1 MQNDA
6 QSLMVNQMMAGIA
19 AQYLYQLVV
28 QRRLTTFHT
37 VVDLDSLSM
46 RSTSI
51 TARALADASGLT
63 IEEIEGRKEETDAAA

>member
-28 QRRLTTFHT
+28 QRRLTTFQT
-37 VVDLDSLSM
+37 VVDLDGLSM
-46 RSTSI
+46 RSTPI
-51 TARALADASGLT
+51 TARTLAEATGLT
-63 IEEIEGRKEETDAAA
+63 RDEIEGREPTHAAA